1 MTSIWK
7 AASCAILLSAAIVP
21 ALAQP
26 AAAPAPGA
34 APRAPFILTSTSF
47 EDGGVIPDKYSA
59 ANKAGAISPALSWSS
74 VPAGTVTYALIMHD
88 PDNAQQK
95 HIQDT
100 LHWMM
105 FNIPGTLTSLP
116 EGIPNKPQLPD
127 GSIQA
132 MTNVPGFMG
141 PGARGNYHHYT
152 IELFALDTKLSLGP
166 DATRDQVIAAI
177 DGHILRK
184 AVIVGRFHL

>member
-1 MTSIWK
+1 MRTICK
-7 AASCAILLSAAIVP
+7 AASCAIVLSALIVP
-21 ALAQP
+21 AMAQP
-26 AAAPAPGA
+26 AAAPGAP
-34 APRAPFILTSTSF
+34 PRPPFTLTSTSF
-47 EDGGVIPDKYSA
+47 QDGGVIPDKYTA
-59 ANKAGAISPALSWSS
+59 ANTAGAISPALSWVN

-88 PDNAQQK
+88 PDNAPQK

-116 EGIPNKPQLPD
+116 EGIPAQAQLPD
-127 GSIQA
+127 GSIQG
-132 MTNVPGFMG
+132 MTNVAGFMG
-141 PGARGNYHHYT
+141 PGARGIYHHYT

-166 DATRDQVIAAI
+166 DATREQLVAAI